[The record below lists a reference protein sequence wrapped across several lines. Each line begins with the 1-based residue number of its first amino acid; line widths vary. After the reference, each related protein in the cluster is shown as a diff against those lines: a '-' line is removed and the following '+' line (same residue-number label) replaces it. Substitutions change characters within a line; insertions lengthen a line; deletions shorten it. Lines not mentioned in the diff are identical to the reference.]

1 MHNKINI
8 FAEEDA
14 LVRLGANNEFKNGR
28 LLKYI
33 LQNRANIFLI
43 MDKEKFNA
51 AWTDPESRLRK
62 FCQAYDLSKPCCKT
76 ELTQIYK
83 RPALCYQLDPYAIWL
98 FNRSDSEVNKFR
110 NYLGVWAINPSKLTD
125 NFFYLHHT
133 KEYDRNDI
141 INGSHDNGWGNFLEQ
156 VPTTIPPMNSIVLND
171 RFLMFKTNEKT
182 AEQKGFSGLNN
193 LKVLLNEILPQ
204 HLKIPFHLLIYCQHP
219 NLSIETTD
227 IIVKKY
233 IEEVKALRDYTIII
247 EFVYAVAR
255 HKRAFYSNYFLFE
268 ADRGFNA
275 FKNYKRKH
283 LSGENDFGIFG
294 YLCDPETSGDTKFQI
309 ARSKIS
315 KIKTECYDIYKNPNK
330 RNSDNDKI
338 SRIQT
343 DCKDSFFNRLF

>member
-133 KEYDRNDI
+133 KLKISTYFHMQCNFYKDRELQSDFLFSFCLFL
-141 INGSHDNGWGNFLEQ
+141 SHNFQ
-156 VPTTIPPMNSIVLND
+156 IVL
-171 RFLMFKTNEKT
+171 L
-182 AEQKGFSGLNN
+182 
-193 LKVLLNEILPQ
+193 
-204 HLKIPFHLLIYCQHP
+204 FH
-219 NLSIETTD
+219 
-227 IIVKKY
+227 
-233 IEEVKALRDYTIII
+233 
-247 EFVYAVAR
+247 
-255 HKRAFYSNYFLFE
+255 
-268 ADRGFNA
+268 
-275 FKNYKRKH
+275 
-283 LSGENDFGIFG
+283 
-294 YLCDPETSGDTKFQI
+294 
-309 ARSKIS
+309 
-315 KIKTECYDIYKNPNK
+315 
-330 RNSDNDKI
+330 
-338 SRIQT
+338 
-343 DCKDSFFNRLF
+343 